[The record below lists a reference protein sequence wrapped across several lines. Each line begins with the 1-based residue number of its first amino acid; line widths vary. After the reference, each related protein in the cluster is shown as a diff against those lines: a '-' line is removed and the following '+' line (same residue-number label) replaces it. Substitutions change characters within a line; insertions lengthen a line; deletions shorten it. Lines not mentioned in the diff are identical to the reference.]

1 MNKLTDKK
9 TVAILSVVIFLSILS
24 LKNYPGM
31 TTQEI
36 VEKTGKYIGND
47 NEIWIENSIERGRRL
62 AERENKEVVVYFFN
76 PDCRYCEDMQQ
87 AIEANRESLREYVL
101 VKVDTKMYKGLSFDL
116 KVYSTPMIVIFDS
129 EGNEVQRIYS
139 INKFLI
145 TNESSK
151 SQ

>member
-1 MNKLTDKK
+1 MNKLIDKK
-9 TVAILSVVIFLSILS
+9 MVAILSVVIFLSILS

-47 NEIWIENSIERGRRL
+47 NEIWIENSIERGRRI
-62 AERENKEVVVYFFN
+62 AEKENKEVLVYFFN
-76 PDCRYCEDMQQ
+76 PSCSCKDMQQ
-87 AIEANRESLREYVL
+87 VIEANRGSLREYVF

-116 KVYSTPMIVIFDS
+116 KVYSTPMIIIFDS

-145 TNESSK
+145 TNESGK
-151 SQ
+151 IQ